1 LTKIISKIITVIFF
15 NIISI
20 NTLAQVT
27 TNFEIVETL
36 LVKSINGINDDFTNE
51 SNKKIKL
58 DFVVPNDYS
67 VLKNKLIEELQKK
80 GFYISDKNKYGLNYT
95 VNEIKIHYIEIFR
108 DGILGEYLVSRE
120 VKLNG
125 SYYIKNK
132 NEFGKVNSF
141 SFTSSDTV
149 KYNDISK
156 LENIAY
162 SFTSS
167 PLPNEPFFSSIV
179 EPVIAIGTAAVAVYL
194 FFNIRS
200 K

>member
-20 NTLAQVT
+20 NTFAQVT

-36 LVKSINGINDDFTNE
+36 LVKSIDGINDNFTNG
-51 SNKKIKL
+51 SNKKILL
-58 DFVVPNDYS
+58 DFIAPNDYL
-67 VLKNKLIEELQKK
+67 VLKNTLIEELQKNR
-80 GFYISDKNKYGLNYT
+80 FHLSDKNKTGLNYT
-95 VNEIKIHYIEIFR
+95 INEIKINYKEIFR
-108 DGILGEYLVSRE
+108 DGILGEYLVSRQA
-120 VKLNG
+120 KLNG
-125 SYYIKNK
+125 SYFIKNK
-132 NEFGKVNSF
+132 NEFGKVNNF
-141 SFTSSDTV
+141 SFVSSDTV

-167 PLPNEPFFSSIV
+167 QLPNEPFFSSIV
-179 EPVIAIGTAAVAVYL
+179 EPVIAIGTAAVAAYL